1 MEQTLTISQLD
12 STTTEWLKQEAV
24 RTGTS
29 VEAVVRQLI
38 YRGVEAER
46 QKMQQQRYH
55 DLDALFG
62 TWSDEEADEFLQAVE
77 DFNKID
83 TALWQ

>member
-12 STTTEWLKQEAV
+12 PITSEWLRQEAA

-29 VEAVVRQLI
+29 VEAVARRLI
-38 YRGVEAER
+38 YRGVESER
-46 QKMQQQRYH
+46 QKIQQQRYH
-55 DLDALFG
+55 DLDSLFG

-77 DFNKID
+77 DFNQID
-83 TALWQ
+83 PALWQ